1 MAQRKEENIML
12 IKCPECDLQASDKA
26 VSCPHCGYPF
36 QQQITQPK
44 STRKSNKRKR
54 LPNGFGQ
61 ISKIKN
67 KSLRNPYRV
76 MITVG
81 KTPEGKPIS
90 KLLKPVSYFPTYND
104 AYAALVE
111 YSKNP
116 YDLDKAITVE
126 ELYDRWFEEYLKK
139 EPSDSY
145 VRTMKSAWNYCSSI
159 KDMQVSDVRTRHI
172 KYCMEEGTY
181 VVRGKEQHASP
192 SVKHRIK
199 SMFNLMLDYALEYE
213 IVDRNY
219 ARSFNTPD
227 KVLKEEENN
236 KKEHIPFTDE
246 EMELL
251 WSHVDDMNYVD
262 VVLIQCYSGWRP
274 QELGLIKLEDV
285 NMESWTY
292 IGGMKTDAGISRIV
306 PIHPRIRHLVEKKY
320 DDAIARNS
328 SYLINKVGKYNYTKK
343 GLRLTYDNYR
353 KRFINIRTK
362 LGLNPEHRTHDPRV
376 QFVTMAKKYK
386 VDEYAI
392 KYIVGHTISDVTE
405 KIYTK
410 RDIEWLHSEIQKI
423 K

>member
-1 MAQRKEENIML
+1 ML

-26 VSCPHCGYPF
+26 ISCPHCGYPF
-36 QQQITQPK
+36 QQQVVEQKP
-44 STRKSNKRKR
+44 TRKSNKRKR

-61 ISKIKN
+61 ISKMKN
-67 KSLRNPYRV
+67 KSLRNPYRAMV
-76 MITVG
+76 TVG

-90 KLLKPVSYFPTYND
+90 KLLKPVAYFPTYND

-126 ELYDRWFEEYLKK
+126 ELHDRWFEDFLSK

-145 VRTMKSAWNYCSSI
+145 VRTMNSAWNYCSSI
-159 KDMQVSDVRTRHI
+159 KNMQVSDVRTRHV
-172 KYCMEEGTY
+172 KYCMDEGTY
-181 VVRGKEQHASP
+181 VVRGKETRASAG
-192 SVKHRIK
+192 VKHRIK

-227 KVLKEEENN
+227 KVLKEKENN
-236 KKEHIPFTDE
+236 KKPHMPFTDE

-251 WSHVDDMNYVD
+251 WSHVDDMQYVD
-262 VVLIQCYSGWRP
+262 VIIIQCYSGWRP
-274 QELGLIKLEDV
+274 QELGLIRLDDV
-285 NMESWTY
+285 DMEGWTFV
-292 IGGMKTDAGISRIV
+292 GGMKSDAGVDRIV
-306 PIHPRIRHLVEKKY
+306 PIHPRIRHLVERKY
-320 DDAIARNS
+320 KEAISMNS
-328 SYLINKVGKYNYTKK
+328 KYLINKVGKFNHTKN
-343 GLRLTYDNYR
+343 GTRLRYDNYR

-362 LGLNPEHRTHDPRV
+362 LGLNPEHRTHDPRMH
-376 QFVTMAKKYK
+376 FVTMAKKYK

-392 KYIVGHTISDVTE
+392 KYMVGHTITDVTE
-405 KIYTK
+405 KVYTK
-410 RDIEWLHSEIQKI
+410 REVEWLHTEIQKI

>member
-1 MAQRKEENIML
+1 ML
-12 IKCPECDLQASDKA
+12 IKCPECELQASDKA
-26 VSCPHCGYPF
+26 ISCPHCGYPF
-36 QQQITQPK
+36 QQQISEPK
-44 STRKSNKRKR
+44 PVRKSNKRKR

-76 MITVG
+76 MVTVG

-126 ELYDRWFEEYLKK
+126 ELHEKWLEEFLKK
-139 EPSDSY
+139 DPSDSY
-145 VRTMKSAWNYCSSI
+145 VRTLNSAWNYCSSI
-159 KDMQVSDVRTRHI
+159 YNMQVSDVRGRHI

-181 VVRGKEQHASP
+181 VVRGKEYHASANI
-192 SVKHRIK
+192 KHRIK
-199 SMFNLMLDYALEYE
+199 SIFNLMLDYALEYE

-219 ARSFNTPD
+219 GRSFNTPD
-227 KVLKEEENN
+227 KILKEKEND
-236 KKEHIPFTDE
+236 KKAHIPFTDE

-251 WSHVDDMNYVD
+251 WSHVDDMLYVD

-274 QELGLIKLEDV
+274 QELGLIRLEDV
-285 NMESWTY
+285 NIKDWTY
-292 IGGMKTDAGISRIV
+292 MGGMKTDAGIARIV
-306 PIHPRIRHLVEKKY
+306 PIHPRIRHLVERKY
-320 DDAIARNS
+320 KDAIDRNS
-328 SYLINKVGKYNYTKK
+328 EYLINKVGKYNYTKN
-343 GLRLTYDNYR
+343 GLRLKYDNYR

-362 LGLNPEHRTHDPRV
+362 LGLNPEHKTHDPRV

-410 RDIEWLHSEIQKI
+410 RDIDWLHEEIQKI

>member
-1 MAQRKEENIML
+1 ML
-12 IKCPECDLQASDKA
+12 IKCSECDLQVSDKA
-26 VSCPHCGYPF
+26 IACPHCGYPL
-36 QQQITQPK
+36 QGQPVAQPK
-44 STRKSNKRKR
+44 PTRKSNKRKR

-61 ISKIKN
+61 ITKLKN
-67 KSLRNPYRV
+67 KSLRNPYRAMV
-76 MITVG
+76 TVG

-116 YDLDKAITVE
+116 YDLDKMITVE
-126 ELYDRWFEEYLKK
+126 ELHDKWLEEFLKR

-145 VRTMKSAWNYCSSI
+145 VRTMNSAWNYCLSI
-159 KDMQVSDVRTRHI
+159 KDMQVSDLRSRHV
-172 KYCMEEGTY
+172 KYCMEEGKYT
-181 VVRGKEQHASP
+181 VRGEERNASA
-192 SVKHRIK
+192 SVQHRIK

-246 EMELL
+246 EMDIL
-251 WSHVDDMNYVD
+251 WSNINDMLYVD

-274 QELGLIKLEDV
+274 QELGLIRLEDV
-285 NMESWTY
+285 NMNEWTF
-292 IGGMKTDAGISRIV
+292 IGGMKSDAGVDRLV

-320 DDAIARNS
+320 NEALALHS
-328 SYLINKVGKYNYTKK
+328 EYLINKVGKFNRTRK
-343 GLRLTYDNYR
+343 GTRLTYDNYR
-353 KRFINIRTK
+353 KRFINIIAK

-376 QFVTMAKKYK
+376 HFVTMAKKYK

-410 RDIEWLHSEIQKI
+410 RDVEWLCSEIQKI

>member
-1 MAQRKEENIML
+1 ML
-12 IKCPECDLQASDKA
+12 IKCPECELQASDKA
-26 VSCPHCGYPF
+26 ISCPHCGYPF
-36 QQQITQPK
+36 QQQLEQPK
-44 STRKSNKRKR
+44 PVRKSNKRKR

-76 MITVG
+76 MVTIG

-126 ELYDRWFEEYLKK
+126 ELFDRWFEEYQKK
-139 EPSDSY
+139 DPSDSY
-145 VRTMKSAWNYCSSI
+145 VRTLRSAWNYCSSI
-159 KDMQVSDVRTRHI
+159 RSMQVSDVRGRHI
-172 KYCMEEGTY
+172 KYCMEEGTHI
-181 VVRGKEQHASP
+181 VRGKEKHASP
-192 SVKHRIK
+192 GVKHRIK
-199 SMFNLMLDYALEYE
+199 SLFNLMLDYALEYE

-219 ARSFNTPD
+219 GRSFNTPD

-246 EMELL
+246 EMEIL
-251 WSHVDDMNYVD
+251 WSHVDDMLYVD

-274 QELGLIKLEDV
+274 QELGLIRLEDV
-285 NMESWTY
+285 NLNEWTY
-292 IGGMKTDAGISRIV
+292 IGGMKSEAGIDRIV
-306 PIHPRIRHLVEKKY
+306 PIHPKIRHLIERKY
-320 DDAIARNS
+320 KEAIALNS
-328 SYLINKVGKYNYTKK
+328 DYLINKVGKFNYTKN
-343 GLRLTYDNYR
+343 GTRLRYDNYR
-353 KRFINIRTK
+353 KRFINIKTK
-362 LGLNPEHRTHDPRV
+362 LGLNPKHRTHDPRV

-410 RDIEWLHSEIQKI
+410 RDVDWLHTEIQKI